1 MQRCVS
7 LGILCILRDKTGGFD
22 VVNIVLI
29 EDSFFFLQSSEAGI
43 EINE

>member
-1 MQRCVS
+1 MQRRVALGI
-7 LGILCILRDKTGGFD
+7 LGILCDKTGGFD

-29 EDSFFFLQSSEAGI
+29 EDSLFLQSLDAGI

>member
-1 MQRCVS
+1 M
-7 LGILCILRDKTGGFD
+7 GILRNKTGGFD

-29 EDSFFFLQSSEAGI
+29 EDSLFFLQTLDAGI